1 MRINKATEAILS
13 KYSPPSKPRIFPV
26 FTKTSSKKKGSTLE
40 ELYQELQSK
49 SNLHAEHVYNGKNA
63 QEIESIMLQNRRL
76 IDAQRKLK
84 R

>member
-1 MRINKATEAILS
+1 MRINKATEALFS
-13 KYSPPSKPRIFPV
+13 KYSPPFKPRISPV
-26 FTKTSSKKKGSTLE
+26 FTKKKGSTLE
-40 ELYQELQSK
+40 DLYQELQAK